1 MYLFSIEGNIGSGK
15 STFIAN
21 LKTKL
26 KHWQQWVKYIQTKS
40 QVHYK
45 KHIII
50 IKSLDLNLPTIDRY
64 RKIIGTL

>member
-26 KHWQQWVKYIQTKS
+26 KHIYGIPVIYVPEPVEGRK
-40 QVHYK
+40 
-45 KHIII
+45 
-50 IKSLDLNLPTIDRY
+50 TIEVS
-64 RKIIGTL
+64 